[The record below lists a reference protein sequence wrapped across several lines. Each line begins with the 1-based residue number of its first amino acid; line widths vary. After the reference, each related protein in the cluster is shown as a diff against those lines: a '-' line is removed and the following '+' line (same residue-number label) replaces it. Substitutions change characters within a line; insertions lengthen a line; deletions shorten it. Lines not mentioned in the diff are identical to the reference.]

1 MNARRVTPAEPTV
14 CDPDLIRAR
23 LLSAAAGTSPVAV
36 FAVDAVGVVVFAEG
50 GGTRALT
57 GGLAELEGL
66 SLLDAWGETPALV
79 TAIAGALSGSRFAGD
94 VVAGTRRFE
103 VRVVPL
109 QDAKDRICGA
119 AGIAVE
125 ADPALHDGSES
136 REAPIIEALVETLP
150 LSIWILDQSGEVVH
164 DNALAREYG
173 RAAVRAARDEK
184 ADGASLVGRV
194 LEQGREGR
202 GVVRVKAWNGSPVD
216 VPVRG
221 VPLRGE
227 DGGTVGAVLLAA
239 PPRPEPAP
247 PSLIDSIALSLP
259 PAVSVV
265 EAWPLA

>member
-1 MNARRVTPAEPTV
+1 MTYAEPIA
-14 CDPDLIRAR
+14 CDPDLIPAR
-23 LLSAAAGTSPVAV
+23 LLSAAAGTSPVSV
-36 FAVDAVGVVVFAEG
+36 FAVDAAGVVVFAEG

-57 GGLAELEGL
+57 GGLVALEGL
-66 SLLDAWGETPALV
+66 CLLDAWGESPALV
-79 TAIAGALSGSRFAGD
+79 TAIAGALSGARFAGD
-94 VVAGTRRFE
+94 VAVGTRRFE

-109 QDAKDRICGA
+109 QDTADRICGA
-119 AGIAVE
+119 AGIAIE
-125 ADPALHDGSES
+125 ADPATYDGPES

-150 LSIWILDQSGEVVH
+150 LSIWILDQCGEVVH

-173 RAAVRAARDEK
+173 RAAVRAAREEE

-202 GVVRVKAWNGSPVD
+202 GVVRVKAWNGSSVD

-239 PPRPEPAP
+239 PPQPQPAP
-247 PSLIDSIALSLP
+247 PSLIDSLALPLP

-265 EAWPLA
+265 EARLPV